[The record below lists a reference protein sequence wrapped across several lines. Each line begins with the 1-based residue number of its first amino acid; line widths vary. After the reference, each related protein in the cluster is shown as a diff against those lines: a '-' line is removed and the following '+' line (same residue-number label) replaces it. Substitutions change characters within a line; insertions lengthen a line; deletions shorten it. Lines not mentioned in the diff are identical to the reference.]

1 MNLSENEQEVL
12 KKLLL
17 NARSSD
23 SVIAKELGIS
33 SVAIAKIRKKLE
45 VKGYVLGYSAKLD
58 FKKIGLNYFALFYVK
73 LTPLGY
79 NLMNKLNFEKIK
91 NLCQRAVLFLKIHDA
106 KNDFLAIVGFKSREE
121 TYDYVEKIKA
131 LADKYY
137 SISDMMIFPVED
149 IIKLDCC
156 DVLASIIDQKK
167 AVTMIETLK
176 SQRLI

>member
-91 NLCQRAVLFLKIHDA
+91 NLSYSAAV
-106 KNDFLAIVGFKSREE
+106 N
-121 TYDYVEKIKA
+121 
-131 LADKYY
+131 
-137 SISDMMIFPVED
+137 
-149 IIKLDCC
+149 IIK
-156 DVLASIIDQKK
+156 
-167 AVTMIETLK
+167 TYHIEYDFFIVFSLNIVQLCFQCLGVGNIK
-176 SQRLI
+176 